1 MTRLHLVLALSAG
14 LIGSAAHAQ
23 TQPAG
28 EIGYARG
35 SLGYDAIVSGDLQA
49 AESQIETAR
58 DIDAADPARLINLGY
73 IHMRTGRIQTAQRL
87 FEAARDS
94 ARPTMLVLANGEV
107 ISSRDV
113 AQRALGRLTPSLAAN
128 R

>member
-14 LIGSAAHAQ
+14 MMAVSAQAQ
-23 TQPAG
+23 TAG

-35 SLGYDAIVSGDLQA
+35 SLGYDAIVSGDLRT
-49 AESQIETAR
+49 AESQIENAR
-58 DIDAADPARLINLGY
+58 DVDAADPARLINLGY

-87 FEAARDS
+87 FEAARDN
-94 ARPTMLVLANGEV
+94 ARPVMLVLANGEV

-113 AQRALGRLTPSLAAN
+113 ASRALARMMPSLAA

>member
-1 MTRLHLVLALSAG
+1 MRIIIGIVALG
-14 LIGSAAHAQ
+14 AAIAAPAMAQ
-23 TQPAG
+23 TAG

-35 SLGYDAIVSGDLQA
+35 TLGYDAIVAGDLGT
-49 AESQIETAR
+49 AEAQIETAR

-73 IHMRTGRIQTAQRL
+73 IHMRTGRTQTAQRL

-94 ARPTMLVLANGEV
+94 ARPAMLVLANGEV
-107 ISSRDV
+107 ISSREV
-113 AQRALGRLTPSLAAN
+113 ARRALSRMAPSLAAN

>member
-1 MTRLHLVLALSAG
+1 MTKLLALAALGMSALSAPA
-14 LIGSAAHAQ
+14 LAQ
-23 TQPAG
+23 NSG

-35 SLGYDAIVSGDLQA
+35 SLGYDAIVSGDLRT
-49 AESQIETAR
+49 AEAQIENAR
-58 DIDAADPARLINLGY
+58 DVDASDPARLINLGY

-94 ARPTMLVLANGEV
+94 ARPVMLVLANGEV

-113 AQRALGRLTPSLAAN
+113 ATRALNRMVPSLAA

>member
-1 MTRLHLVLALSAG
+1 MTKFLVVAALGLSALSAPA
-14 LIGSAAHAQ
+14 LAQ
-23 TQPAG
+23 NAG

-35 SLGYDAIVSGDLQA
+35 SLGYDAIVSGDLQT
-49 AESQIETAR
+49 AESQIENAR
-58 DIDAADPARLINLGY
+58 DVDAADPARLINLGY

-87 FEAARDS
+87 FEAARDN
-94 ARPTMLVLANGEV
+94 ARPVMLVLANGEV

-113 AQRALGRLTPSLAAN
+113 ASRALARMMPSLAA

>member
-1 MTRLHLVLALSAG
+1 MSKFLVVAALGLSALSAPT
-14 LIGSAAHAQ
+14 LAQ
-23 TQPAG
+23 NAG

-35 SLGYDAIVSGDLQA
+35 SLGYDAIVAGDLQT
-49 AESQIETAR
+49 AEAQIENAR
-58 DIDAADPARLINLGY
+58 DIDTADPARLINLGY
-73 IHMRTGRIQTAQRL
+73 IHMRTGRTQTAQRL

-94 ARPTMLVLANGEV
+94 ARPVMLVLANGEV

-113 AQRALGRLTPSLAAN
+113 ATRALGRIAPSLAA

>member
-1 MTRLHLVLALSAG
+1 MTKFHLVLALSAG
-14 LIGSAAHAQ
+14 IMAASAQAQ
-23 TQPAG
+23 SQSAG

-35 SLGYDAIVSGDLQA
+35 SLGYDAIVSGDLRT
-49 AESQIETAR
+49 AEAQIENAR

-94 ARPTMLVLANGEV
+94 ARPEMLVLASGEV
-107 ISSRDV
+107 ISSREV
-113 AQRALGRLTPSLAAN
+113 ATRALNRIAPSLAN

>member
-14 LIGSAAHAQ
+14 MMAVGAQAQ
-23 TQPAG
+23 TAG

-35 SLGYDAIVSGDLQA
+35 SLGYDAIVSGDLRT
-49 AESQIETAR
+49 AEAQIENAR

-94 ARPTMLVLANGEV
+94 ARPEMLVLASGEV

-113 AQRALGRLTPSLAAN
+113 ATRALNRIAPTLAN

>member
-1 MTRLHLVLALSAG
+1 MTKFLVIAALGLSAV
-14 LIGSAAHAQ
+14 SAQAQ
-23 TQPAG
+23 SQSVG

-35 SLGYDAIVSGDLQA
+35 SLGYDAIVSGDLRT
-49 AESQIETAR
+49 AEAQIETAR

-94 ARPTMLVLANGEV
+94 ARPEMLVLANGEV
-107 ISSRDV
+107 ISSREV
-113 AQRALGRLTPSLAAN
+113 ATRALTRIAPSLAN

>member
-1 MTRLHLVLALSAG
+1 MTKFLVIAALGLSALSAPA
-14 LIGSAAHAQ
+14 LAQ
-23 TQPAG
+23 NAG

-35 SLGYDAIVSGDLQA
+35 SLGYDAIVSGDLRT
-49 AESQIETAR
+49 AEAQIENAR

-94 ARPTMLVLANGEV
+94 ARPEMLVLASGEV
-107 ISSRDV
+107 ISSREV
-113 AQRALGRLTPSLAAN
+113 ATRALNRIAPSLAN

>member
-1 MTRLHLVLALSAG
+1 MTKIHLVLALSAG
-14 LIGSAAHAQ
+14 LIATSATAQ
-23 TQPAG
+23 SQPTG
-28 EIGYARG
+28 EIGYAPG
-35 SLGYDAIVSGDLQA
+35 SLGYDAIISGDLRT
-49 AESQIETAR
+49 AETQIENAR

-113 AQRALGRLTPSLAAN
+113 ATRALGRIVPSLAN

>member
-1 MTRLHLVLALSAG
+1 MTKFLVIAALGLSALSA
-14 LIGSAAHAQ
+14 SAQAQ
-23 TQPAG
+23 SQSAG

-35 SLGYDAIVSGDLQA
+35 SLGYDAIVSGDLRT
-49 AESQIETAR
+49 AEAQIENAR

-94 ARPTMLVLANGEV
+94 ARPEMLVLASGEV
-107 ISSRDV
+107 ISSREV
-113 AQRALGRLTPSLAAN
+113 ATRALNRIAPSLAN

>member
-1 MTRLHLVLALSAG
+1 MTKFHLVLALSAG
-14 LIGSAAHAQ
+14 MLAASAQAQ
-23 TQPAG
+23 SHSTG

-35 SLGYDAIVSGDLQA
+35 SLGYDAIVSGDFRT
-49 AESQIETAR
+49 AEAQIENAR

-87 FEAARDS
+87 FEAARD
-94 ARPTMLVLANGEV
+94 ARRPVMLVLANGEV
-107 ISSRDV
+107 MSSRDI
-113 AQRALGRLTPSLAAN
+113 AERALDRISPSLAN

>member
-23 TQPAG
+23 TQPTG

-35 SLGYDAIVSGDLQA
+35 SLGFDAIVAGDLRT
-49 AESQIETAR
+49 AETQIETAR

-94 ARPTMLVLANGEV
+94 ARPEMLVLANGEV
-107 ISSRDV
+107 ISSRNV
-113 AQRALGRLTPSLAAN
+113 AQRALDRMSPSLAA

>member
-1 MTRLHLVLALSAG
+1 MTRLFALAALGLAALSAPA
-14 LIGSAAHAQ
+14 LAQ
-23 TQPAG
+23 NSG

-35 SLGYDAIVSGDLQA
+35 SLGYDAIVSGDLRT
-49 AESQIETAR
+49 AEAQIENAR

-73 IHMRTGRIQTAQRL
+73 IHMRTGRIQTARRL

-94 ARPTMLVLANGEV
+94 ARPEMLVLANGEV
-107 ISSRDV
+107 IGSRDV
-113 AQRALGRLTPSLAAN
+113 ATRALDRIAPALAN

>member
-1 MTRLHLVLALSAG
+1 MARTILLAALAVAVASPA
-14 LIGSAAHAQ
+14 LAQ
-23 TQPAG
+23 TAG
-28 EIGYARG
+28 ELGYARG
-35 SLGYDAIVSGDLQA
+35 ALGYDALVAGDLRT
-49 AESQIETAR
+49 AEVQIETAR
-58 DIDAADPARLINLGY
+58 NIDAADPARLINLGY

-94 ARPTMLVLANGEV
+94 ARPTMLILASGEV

-113 AQRALGRLTPSLAAN
+113 AQRALDRMSPSLAAN

>member
-1 MTRLHLVLALSAG
+1 MSRFHIVLALSAG

-23 TQPAG
+23 TAG

-35 SLGYDAIVSGDLQA
+35 SLGYDAIVSGDLRT
-49 AESQIETAR
+49 AETQIETAR

-87 FEAARDS
+87 FEAARD
-94 ARPTMLVLANGEV
+94 ARRPVMLVLANGEV
-107 ISSRDV
+107 MSSRDV
-113 AQRALGRLTPSLAAN
+113 AERALNRMSPSLAN

>member
-14 LIGSAAHAQ
+14 LMAVGAQAQ
-23 TQPAG
+23 TAG

-35 SLGYDAIVSGDLQA
+35 SLGYDAIVSGDLRA
-49 AESQIETAR
+49 AETQIETAR

-94 ARPTMLVLANGEV
+94 ARPEMLVLASGEV

-113 AQRALGRLTPSLAAN
+113 ATRALNRIAPTLAN